1 MNISAIKNTL
11 KPYDKEI
18 KQLAKKIKKHLDK
31 KDQENEEDIVAII
44 YLIIAMNIE
53 QISTPFDVKT
63 LLINVLTKQDNHVLN
78 RLYKIKHM
86 PETIIIKQPIMTV
99 EDYFTMIWDQ
109 LYQIHNTDAEGS
121 KQKYT
126 LTWS

>member
-44 YLIIAMNIE
+44 YIIIAMNIE
-53 QISTPFDVKT
+53 QISTPSDVKT

>member
-1 MNISAIKNTL
+1 MDISDLKNTL
-11 KPYDKEI
+11 KPYHKEI
-18 KQLAKKIKKHLDK
+18 KQLAKKIKKHLHEGDK
-31 KDQENEEDIVAII
+31 EDEEDIIAII
-44 YLIIAMNIE
+44 YLIISMNLE
-53 QISTPFDVKT
+53 EISKPSDVKT

-86 PETIIIKQPIMTV
+86 PETTIVKQPIMTV
-99 EDYFTMIWDQ
+99 EDYFTMVWDQ
-109 LYQIHNTDAEGS
+109 LYQIHNTGAEGY

>member
-53 QISTPFDVKT
+53 QISTPSDVKT

>member
-31 KDQENEEDIVAII
+31 KNQENEEDIVAII
-44 YLIIAMNIE
+44 YLIITMNIE
-53 QISTPFDVKT
+53 QISTPSDVKT

-78 RLYKIKHM
+78 RLYKIKYM

>member
-53 QISTPFDVKT
+53 QISTPSDVKT

-86 PETIIIKQPIMTV
+86 PQTTIIKQPIMTV
-99 EDYFTMIWDQ
+99 EDYFTMVWDQ

-121 KQKYT
+121 KKKYT

>member
-31 KDQENEEDIVAII
+31 KNQENEEDIVAII
-44 YLIIAMNIE
+44 YLIITMNIE
-53 QISTPFDVKT
+53 QISTPSDVKT